1 MEYLENYY
9 EFSLYED
16 PAHYIQEDQIGE
28 YVNLLN
34 DFGFKHVFGRDVNK
48 DILIAFLNG
57 IIPDRVIVDLEHI
70 RNEQIP
76 SDPYTKGSIFDLY
89 CETDDGSRIVV
100 ELQKKPQGD
109 YIDRAIYYS
118 AFPIQTQIEKG
129 RGKYTFSAVYI
140 INILNFNLKELRS
153 QKEVLS
159 TFRLKELQTNTILSD
174 KYTLIFI
181 ELPKFTK
188 KLEDIYPDNILDG
201 FIYCLKHMHSHN
213 SQPQELQQV
222 IWNRLFEAAHV
233 TAMNKQERQAYI
245 QKMTTERDLRNQ
257 IAYAKEQAEA
267 EGRAE
272 GLAKGLAEGRAAGL
286 AEGRTA
292 GLAEGE
298 FLAKVEIAKSMK
310 SKGLEITIIAECT
323 KLTIEDIEKL

>member
-188 KLEDIYPDNILDG
+188 KLDDIYPDSILDG
-201 FIYCLKHMHSHN
+201 FLYCLKHMHSHS
-213 SQPQELQQV
+213 SQPQALKQV
-222 IWNRLFEAAHV
+222 IWDRLFEAAHV

-267 EGRAE
+267 EGRA
-272 GLAKGLAEGRAAGL
+272 KGMAQGMAQGM
-286 AEGRTA
+286 
-292 GLAEGE
+292 AEGE
-298 FLAKVEIAKSMK
+298 ALAKTEIAKSMK
-310 SKGLEITIIAECT
+310 AKGIDISTIAECT
-323 KLTIEDIEKL
+323 NLTIEDIEKL

>member
-1 MEYLENYY
+1 M
-9 EFSLYED
+9 
-16 PAHYIQEDQIGE
+16 
-28 YVNLLN
+28 
-34 DFGFKHVFGRDVNK
+34 
-48 DILIAFLNG
+48 
-57 IIPDRVIVDLEHI
+57 
-70 RNEQIP
+70 
-76 SDPYTKGSIFDLY
+76 
-89 CETDDGSRIVV
+89 
-100 ELQKKPQGD
+100 
-109 YIDRAIYYS
+109 
-118 AFPIQTQIEKG
+118 
-129 RGKYTFSAVYI
+129 
-140 INILNFNLKELRS
+140 
-153 QKEVLS
+153 
-159 TFRLKELQTNTILSD
+159 QTNTILSD

-267 EGRAE
+267 EGRAT
-272 GLAKGLAEGRAAGL
+272 GLAEGR
-286 AEGRTA
+286 
-292 GLAEGE
+292 AEGE